1 MECARLSERCGSDT
15 GGLGTGDHF
24 YLMKENSEEDEDRM
38 GRRMRM
44 MVRLMLMERRRRSLW
59 RVMVRIMVG

>member
-1 MECARLSERCGSDT
+1 
-15 GGLGTGDHF
+15 
-24 YLMKENSEEDEDRM
+24 MKENSEEDEDRV

>member
-24 YLMKENSEEDEDRM
+24 HLIKENSEEDEDRM

-44 MVRLMLMERRRRSLW
+44 MVRLMLMETRSRSVW
-59 RVMVRIMVG
+59 RVMQRIMIG

>member
-1 MECARLSERCGSDT
+1 MIL

-44 MVRLMLMERRRRSLW
+44 MVRLMLMERRRRSVW
-59 RVMVRIMVG
+59 RVMRRIMIG

>member
-1 MECARLSERCGSDT
+1 
-15 GGLGTGDHF
+15 
-24 YLMKENSEEDEDRM
+24 MKENSEEDKDRM